1 MKQFGILTRR
11 ARPAPGGGFATR
23 DELVPRGRL
32 AARPR
37 DRCRRR
43 RADRC
48 GWFLQEAVASGETL
62 TGPADLRRAALI
74 SSPPNRSVLS
84 LATGGAPNRRS
95 TLIRVTSRSARLP
108 TERFSSAERRTTTN
122 ADLCHAP
129 AWGAARHAAAG
140 GQMCIRRQL
149 SARLCSHLEMK
160 GLCASGA
167 RRQALAARLS
177 WIMGNV
183 GGGLA
188 PSPLWVWWQCDRRL
202 FVVP

>member
-62 TGPADLRRAALI
+62 TGPADLRRARGPDFLPPESKRALACDRRRAE
-74 SSPPNRSVLS
+74 PPKHARSGDVPLS
-84 LATGGAPNRRS
+84 ATADGAF
-95 TLIRVTSRSARLP
+95 L
-108 TERFSSAERRTTTN
+108 ERRAEN
-122 ADLCHAP
+122 DHERRPLPRAQ
-129 AWGAARHAAAG
+129 GAARRAAAG